1 MTHYVQAGK
10 ILVQYTL
17 FHATAGCYIIN
28 LMSLLMSY
36 TRCLYLVIVVYC
48 VLLPVLL
55 TLVVFHPCV
64 SPACAVLVI
73 SCVILFYFTLHLLVF
88 AAIGLFTTVL
98 LSDPCSVIQ
107 STSTVYIIPRGAAY
121 HQAKM
126 ATASG
131 PQASFCACVCV
142 CEEVPHLIPLAHG
155 EQTNLMT
162 TAKATT

>member
-1 MTHYVQAGK
+1 
-10 ILVQYTL
+10 
-17 FHATAGCYIIN
+17 
-28 LMSLLMSY
+28 MSY

-55 TLVVFHPCV
+55 MLVGFHPCV

-142 CEEVPHLIPLAHG
+142 RGSAPPDSPCTWWANKPYDNSKSHNMKIKRSYPSGSEKRRTQMLLV
-155 EQTNLMT
+155 QS
-162 TAKATT
+162 